1 MSSCTCAGV
10 YETDEPGRDHFGLE
24 LPLEPPP
31 LLLLPLLTDEYDG
44 VEEYDE
50 DEL

>member
-1 MSSCTCAGV
+1 VSSCTCAGV
-10 YETDEPGRDHFGLE
+10 YETDELGLDHLGLE

-31 LLLLPLLTDEYDG
+31 LLLLPPLPDEYD
-44 VEEYDE
+44 VLEEYDE